1 MRNNE
6 LSFGKQLW
14 NTGRKKQQ
22 QNQAKLQTQQEKG
35 KDKNIQRKQTQK
47 L

>member
-1 MRNNE
+1 M
-6 LSFGKQLW
+6 SFHLVSYLDGKI
-14 NTGRKKQQ
+14 GRKKQQ